1 MGKGSP
7 EKQKKP
13 PKAVAPVKKEAEEVR
28 SAEEAEVRRGMG
40 QRGRQGSNLLQ
51 SNYGSTDK
59 KNLLG

>member
-1 MGKGSP
+1 MGGSKP
-7 EKQKKP
+7 KKQKAP
-13 PKAVAPVKKEAEEVR
+13 PKPAAPVKKESEEVR